1 MENIFRLVNESLA
14 RHNFDITG
22 FDDQLTNS
30 EGATPLSSASAA
42 RQEPALS
49 ERATRE
55 SRMGAL
61 ARDLRESGE
70 SDIPV
75 RPEKQQTL
83 PSTSFAWGVRS
94 LEANVMQASNP
105 ERKEVLRRPTPLP
118 SGF

>member
-22 FDDQLTNS
+22 FDDQLTNF

-49 ERATRE
+49 ERATRD

-70 SDIPV
+70 SPV

-94 LEANVMQASNP
+94 LEAKVMQASNP